1 MARTGINK
9 EEVLKAR
16 NALLA
21 RGERPSIDAVRYE
34 LGNTGSRSTI
44 LRFLREL
51 EDSEPAAAPDTLSD
65 ELLILVAGLAERLK
79 LEGRAPIAAL
89 ETQLE
94 EVHQQCAAQLTEAEN
109 REVALQLQ
117 LEANAQTLATQAAA
131 HQQLLLEH
139 QQQAIEMARLTQL
152 QQDQHTRLAEREQHI
167 QSLEEKHQHAREAL
181 EHYRIAAQTQ
191 REQESR
197 RHELQVQ
204 QLQMELRQAQQS
216 VLIHQEEVSKLNR
229 ENERLLSEQRAARI
243 ECDQW
248 RNQAQQ
254 QMESLMTAQRQIAR
268 LETLD
273 ESRQLQ
279 MNQAA
284 QEHAQ
289 RLSELLETQAKL
301 LQQLQAAHEQERH
314 IQTQL
319 AEARLALQAALRHDA
334 APDAQLTPAEGA
346 AERN

>member
-9 EEVLKAR
+9 EEVLTAR

-51 EDSEPAAAPDTLSD
+51 EESEPAAAPDTLSE
-65 ELLILVAGLAERLK
+65 ELLMWVAGLAERLK

-94 EVHQQCAAQLTEAEN
+94 EERQQWAAERDKTQEREAAWQLQREENAQALAAQTAINQHL
-109 REVALQLQ
+109 V
-117 LEANAQTLATQAAA
+117 LEQ
-131 HQQLLLEH
+131 
-139 QQQAIEMARLTQL
+139 QQQAIELARLNQL
-152 QQDQHTRLAEREQHI
+152 QQDQSTRLAEREQHI

-204 QLQMELRQAQQS
+204 QMQMELRQAQQS
-216 VLIHQEEVSKLNR
+216 VIVQQEEASRLHR
-229 ENERLLSEQRAARI
+229 ENERLLSEQRAARL
-243 ECDQW
+243 ESDQW

-254 QMESLMTAQRQIAR
+254 HMESLMASQRQIAR

-289 RLSELLETQAKL
+289 RLSELFETQAKL

-314 IQTQL
+314 LQAQL

-334 APDAQLTPAEGA
+334 APDASAITAEGA
-346 AERN
+346 TERS